1 MEAVSIGVTGAI
13 VGAAGTFLTAMGIK
27 MVGFTGIGVASGS
40 LAAGIQSLIGNVALG
55 SLFAGLT
62 SVGATGAILSAVP
75 LSMVAGIL
83 ADQDT
88 IKALSDRV
96 EELYNSKWFPKKWL
110 E

>member
-40 LAAGIQSLIGNVALG
+40 LAAGIQSLFGNVALG

-75 LSMVAGIL
+75 FVAIAFVGIAIIGYVGYKL
-83 ADQDT
+83 
-88 IKALSDRV
+88 
-96 EELYNSKWFPKKWL
+96 WKKWKSWKKIWL
-110 E
+110 TKIL